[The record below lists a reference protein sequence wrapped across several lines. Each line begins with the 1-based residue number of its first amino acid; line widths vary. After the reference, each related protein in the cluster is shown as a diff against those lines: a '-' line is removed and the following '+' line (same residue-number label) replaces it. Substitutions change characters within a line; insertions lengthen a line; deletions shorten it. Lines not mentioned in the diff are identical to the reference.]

1 MLGICSERW
10 AEQHETNT
18 DRNYKNKTYKEIN
31 SYTACPATRLPLP
44 TLFFASLASSTAPC
58 PTCAASFVVC
68 RTAHHVCT
76 FQPFFFLFSP
86 SLSSLPPPTPD
97 GVDAA
102 AFLPLFAVL
111 EGTFTSG
118 LHCVDTRP
126 SAAKNVSPPGR
137 AGPLVAAP
145 CSARGPYGV
154 LRWVLR
160 MRNSGSQRSAI
171 LTARTLACTL
181 SDTVQAIPQLARL
194 LLQCHIPKN
203 PQTCC
208 KSARTCIYRCVVCS
222 M

>member
-1 MLGICSERW
+1 MGS
-10 AEQHETNT
+10 AQKDGQNNMKQTQTETT
-18 DRNYKNKTYKEIN
+18 KIKLTKKLIH
-31 SYTACPATRLPLP
+31 TQPAQRPDCLFQPFSLPP
-44 TLFFASLASSTAPC
+44 SLAAQRPALPVLRPSSSAVQHITYVP
-58 PTCAASFVVC
+58 SNL
-68 RTAHHVCT
+68 
-76 FQPFFFLFSP
+76 FFFLFSP